1 MAKNTTPGESNPK
14 VEIPHMIKDPT
25 VTAGN
30 RVVDNFHC
38 TLESKYWDGPVSNR
52 VAVLDFD
59 DQTGELRPGAK
70 FIPAPPDKVLGRF
83 DVPRD
88 PKHPKKKVY
97 LTNTCAFI
105 QASVFGTVLRT
116 IKLFE
121 HKNVLGRPV
130 VWAFDGPQLLVIPRA
145 GEWANAFYHRDSRS
159 LQFFYF
165 HPDVPPKD
173 MVYTCLSRDIVA
185 HETAHAILDGIAP
198 DLYNSLTPQSLA
210 LHEAVADL
218 TAVMMAAESGPLVL
232 DVLKNTGG
240 AINDSTIFSSIAP
253 QFGAALDRNGG
264 AKYLRQLV
272 NRKTLRDVSG
282 DEPHELSEVLS
293 GALFAVLMRM
303 HENHREEYVK
313 QDKWKKFGDRVDPD
327 TGEPGD
333 PWYSCSGA
341 AFAAACFRLRNSIF
355 QALEYLPPGEVSFA
369 DYGRAILAVDEG
381 GNLNPPFVREWI
393 RSEFLQR
400 GIVGKPDELV
410 TKVNFMYEPLNNFDI
425 DDLVNDENVA
435 RKFAEDNREFL
446 LIPPGVQFQVRP
458 RQMLRKTYYDANR
471 KEVPAEECLFKVS
484 WPHIES
490 NELDKSISKPR
501 EILRGT
507 TLVIDRI
514 NQRVR
519 ALLTSDRSDY
529 QCRER
534 DRMFNRLMENGLLA
548 RDERARAPDGSPLDS
563 VVQLDTKSGNL
574 RIHGTACL
582 LHIVE

>member
-1 MAKNTTPGESNPK
+1 MAKNTTPGTSNPK
-14 VEIPHMIKDPT
+14 VEIPLMIKDPT
-25 VTAGN
+25 VTAGG
-30 RVVDNFHC
+30 RGVDQFHC
-38 TLESKYWDGPVSNR
+38 TLESEYWDGPVSNR

-70 FIPAPPDKVLGRF
+70 FIPAPPKRALGRF
-83 DVPRD
+83 DVPRRTD
-88 PKHPKKKVY
+88 PKYPKRKDYV
-97 LTNTCAFI
+97 TDTDPFI
-105 QASVFGTVLRT
+105 QTSVFGTVLRT

-121 HKNVLGRPV
+121 HENVLGRPV
-130 VWAFDGPQLLVIPRA
+130 RWAFDGPQLLVIPRA
-145 GEWANAFYHRDSRS
+145 ADWANAFYHRDSRS
-159 LQFFYF
+159 LQFFF
-165 HPDVPPKD
+165 FQAEAAPKD
-173 MVYTCLSRDIVA
+173 RVYTCLSRDIVA

-198 DLYNSLTPQSLA
+198 DLYNALTPQSLA

-218 TAVMMAAESGPLVL
+218 TAVMMAAESGWLVTE
-232 DVLKNTGG
+232 VLEKTRG
-240 AINDSTIFSSIAP
+240 AIDDSTIFSSIAP
-253 QFGAALDRNGG
+253 QFGAALGR
-264 AKYLRQLV
+264 KYLRQLG

-293 GALFAVLMRM
+293 GALFAVLVRM
-303 HENHREEYVK
+303 HNEHRERFAQE
-313 QDKWKKFGDRVDPD
+313 DKWKKFGDRKDPV

-333 PWYSCSGA
+333 PWFSCSGA
-341 AFAAACFRLRNSIF
+341 AFTAACFRLRNSIF

-393 RSEFLQR
+393 CSEFLQR
-400 GIVGKPDELV
+400 SIVDKPDELV
-410 TKVNFMYEPLNNFDI
+410 TKVNFMYEPLDNVDI

-507 TLVIDRI
+507 TLVIDLI
-514 NQRVR
+514 NKKVR
-519 ALLTSDRSDY
+519 AVLTSDRSDY
-529 QCRER
+529 QCHER
-534 DRMFNRLMENGLLA
+534 DRMFKRLMENGLLA
-548 RDERARAPDGSPLDS
+548 RDDRALAPDGSTLDS

-574 RIHGTACL
+574 RVLGTACL